1 MMMDGFEQSTLTLLS
16 VPPSV
21 CHPDINA
28 ESAAPGFNFP
38 KTAKFF
44 PFAIAQ
50 VLQAAVLGK
59 LPR

>member
-1 MMMDGFEQSTLTLLS
+1 MDGVEQSTPTLLS

-28 ESAAPGFNFP
+28 ESPSPGLSLP

-44 PFAIAQ
+44 ALAIAQ
-50 VLQAAVLGK
+50 VLQAAVVGR
-59 LPR
+59 LPK